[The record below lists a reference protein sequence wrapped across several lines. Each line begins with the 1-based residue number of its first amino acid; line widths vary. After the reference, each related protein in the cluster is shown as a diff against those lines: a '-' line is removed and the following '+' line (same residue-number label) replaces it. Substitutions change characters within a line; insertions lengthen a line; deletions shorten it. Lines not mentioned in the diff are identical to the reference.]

1 MKTRFSIVK
10 PSFNNLVIIV
20 ETKGK
25 VQEAFLF
32 VSFSTEGGPSTEGG
46 NWSSR
51 NLGHKFRSIS

>member
-46 NWSSR
+46 N
-51 NLGHKFRSIS
+51 